1 MTYTARWGPKGFLV
15 SPTKIVP
22 FDGLSASV
30 AVKSNGDSGSAPTD
44 TRGLEA
50 QKIAFSVT
58 YLRSVGVDPRAQFEE
73 WKSLVG
79 QAHPLYIG
87 EKRFGPA
94 KMMLSG
100 VEMSDVLLTNSGEFL
115 KLTLSISLE
124 EHVSDPAT
132 KARSSSGSKSA
143 SASASSNTTASNAA
157 AVYEQT
163 VAEKQAALNAGA
175 SSGDRKR
182 IGMEMVKP

>member
-22 FDGLSASV
+22 IDGLSASV
-30 AVKSNGDSGSAPTD
+30 AVKSDGDSGSSPTGA
-44 TRGLEA
+44 RALEP
-50 QKIAFSVT
+50 QKITFGAT
-58 YLRSVGVDPRAQFEE
+58 YLRAAGVDPLAQFEE

-87 EKRFGPA
+87 DKRFGPA
-94 KMMLSG
+94 KMMLSS

-115 KLTLSISLE
+115 KVMLSISME
-124 EHVSDPAT
+124 EYVSDPAT
-132 KARSSSGSKSA
+132 KTRSSSSA
-143 SASASSNTTASNAA
+143 AKNTTASKAA
-157 AVYEQT
+157 TVYEKT

-175 SSGDRKR
+175 SSNDRKM
-182 IGMEMVKP
+182 IGKAMVKP